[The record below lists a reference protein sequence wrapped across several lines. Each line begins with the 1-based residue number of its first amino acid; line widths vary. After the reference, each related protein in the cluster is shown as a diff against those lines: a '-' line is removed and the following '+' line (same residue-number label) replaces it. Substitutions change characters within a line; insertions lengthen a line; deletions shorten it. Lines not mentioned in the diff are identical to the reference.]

1 MPVCPSCHAEYA
13 DGREECI
20 DCGVALVD
28 DLFDPDA
35 EDDEDELVEGK
46 FVPFR
51 SYPTR
56 VHAEMI
62 VEALAHE
69 GIPAIIK
76 SDELFGSATGVG
88 TGATPKIVVWVPSAQ
103 KDEAAD
109 VADGTLDHL

>member
-1 MPVCPSCHAEYA
+1 MPVCPSCQAEYA
-13 DGREECI
+13 DGRVECI
-20 DCGVALVD
+20 DCGVALIDEVLD
-28 DLFDPDA
+28 SDLDL
-35 EDDEDELVEGK
+35 DEELTDGK
-46 FVPFR
+46 FIPFR
-51 SYPTR
+51 NYPSR

-76 SDELFGSATGVG
+76 SDELFGSATGMG
-88 TGATPKIVVWVPSAQ
+88 TGATPKIVVWVPAAQ

>member
-1 MPVCPSCHAEYA
+1 MPVCPSCQAEYP
-13 DGREECI
+13 DGRVECI
-20 DCGVALVD
+20 DCGVPLVD
-28 DLFDPDA
+28 DLFDS
-35 EDDEDELVEGK
+35 EELEVDDLVEGK

-51 SYPTR
+51 NYPNR

-76 SDELFGSATGVG
+76 SDELFGSATGMG
-88 TGATPKIVVWVPSAQ
+88 TGAQPKIVVWVPSAQ
-103 KDEAAD
+103 KEEAAD

>member
-1 MPVCPSCHAEYA
+1 MPICPSCQAEYP
-13 DGREECI
+13 DGRVECV

-35 EDDEDELVEGK
+35 DDDESTEGK

-51 SYPTR
+51 TYPSR

-69 GIPAIIK
+69 GIPAMIK
-76 SDELFGSATGVG
+76 SDEMFGSATGVG
-88 TGATPKIVVWVPSAQ
+88 TGGTPKIVVWVPVAQ

>member
-1 MPVCPSCHAEYA
+1 MSICPTCHAEYF
-13 DGREECI
+13 DGRLECI
-20 DCGVALVD
+20 DCGVSLVD
-28 DLFDPDA
+28 DLFDPDV
-35 EDDEDELVEGK
+35 DDEELVESK

-62 VEALAHE
+62 VEALAHG

-76 SDELFGSATGVG
+76 SDELFGSATGMG
-88 TGATPKIVVWVPSAQ
+88 TGATPKIVVWVPEAQ
-103 KDEAAD
+103 KDDAAE

>member
-1 MPVCPSCHAEYA
+1 V
-13 DGREECI
+13 ECI

-28 DLFDPDA
+28 DLVDPDIDA
-35 EDDEDELVEGK
+35 DDLSDEK

-51 SYPTR
+51 SYPSR
-56 VHAEMI
+56 VYAEMI

-76 SDELFGSATGVG
+76 SDEMFGSATGMG
-88 TGATPKIVVWVPSAQ
+88 TGATPKIVVWVPVAQ
-103 KDEAAD
+103 KEDAAD